1 MPNKVRERIKRE
13 LLGKDGFLLETAPR
27 YVFEQVIKGDEVTK
41 TLIFDLDGSTE
52 VIDPAEAVEKLI
64 SQNFK
69 LNDEAEINASNNDWV
84 LKQRQTIRAELID
97 RIAEVFE
104 LDLDV
109 IFEYINTRTRENND
123 V

>member
-52 VIDPAEAVEKLI
+52 VIDPVEAVEKLI
-64 SQNFK
+64 RKNLE
-69 LNDEAEINASNNDWV
+69 LNDEAEIKATNRDWT
-84 LKQRQTIRAELID
+84 LKLRQTIRAELID

-109 IFEYINTRTRENND
+109 IFEYIKRNRENTD